1 MSVVT
6 ISREFGSLGSL
17 VAEGAA
23 RTLGYHLAD
32 KTTIETILKDYGL
45 VQFTREYDSI
55 PGFWERFDAQKR
67 EERQNHI
74 NMLNN
79 CICAMA
85 HHGNVVIVGRGG
97 FAVLADLDDVLH
109 VRIQAPSSVRARRLL
124 EAPGIADPGLAELA
138 VRKNDHL
145 QQQFI
150 KTVYGREWD
159 TAKAFDLVINTG
171 KIPPGLAA
179 EMIVQAARGLKSAE
193 TGGKHTSADLP
204 VDKILCEVVA
214 EVLKP
219 PAAHAQSHVRAG

>member
-32 KTTIETILKDYGL
+32 KTTIETVLKDYGL

-67 EERQNHI
+67 EERQHHI
-74 NMLNN
+74 NMLNK
-79 CICAMA
+79 CICALA

-109 VRIQAPSSVRARRLL
+109 VRIQAPTPVRIRRLV
-124 EAPGIADPGLAELA
+124 EEPNIADPGLAEQAL
-138 VRKNDHL
+138 VKNDHL

-159 TAKAFDLVINTG
+159 TAKAFDLVIDTG

-179 EMIVQAARGLKSAE
+179 EMIVQAARGLKVRP
-193 TGGKHTSADLP
+193 TGGERTIANLP
-204 VDKILCEVVA
+204 LDQDICEAVERVLNA
-214 EVLKP
+214 EAKRSL
-219 PAAHAQSHVRAG
+219 HV

>member
-32 KTTIETILKDYGL
+32 KSTIETVLKDYGL
-45 VQFTREYDSI
+45 VQFSREYDSI

-67 EERQNHI
+67 EERQHHI
-74 NMLNN
+74 NMLNK

-85 HHGNVVIVGRGG
+85 RHGNVVIVGRGG
-97 FAVLADLDDVLH
+97 FAVLANLADVLN
-109 VRIQAPSSVRARRLL
+109 VRIQAPSPLRIRRLV
-124 EAPGIADPGLAELA
+124 EAPEIADPGLAEQA
-138 VRKNDHL
+138 VAKNDHL

-150 KTVYGREWD
+150 KTIYGQEWD
-159 TAKAFDLVINTG
+159 TAKAFDLVIDTG

-179 EMIVQAARGLKSAE
+179 EMIVQAVRDLRVPE
-193 TGGKHTSADLP
+193 TGGEHTTAGLP
-204 VDKILCEVVA
+204 VDSDICEAVDR
-214 EVLKP
+214 VLDL
-219 PAAHAQSHVRAG
+219 AAAGAGR